1 MSLKARLR
9 GAIVALV
16 TAVVI
21 VMSLLY
27 LSDFTKA
34 SFSAASDR
42 ADLIA
47 EQFRTYLEN
56 HLTVETAAHG
66 IHPTSPQQWEDTWTE
81 IVRRDPDVGEMLKA
95 TLAKAN
101 IALAILITDDRGNVL
116 AAAPL
121 PTSNSKAVAGADQF
135 AGATG
140 AFVGAKDIHDV
151 EQRWWGT
158 NLWNLMWGRENYM
171 SMRPVGLQGSRHVLF
186 NIKVVIRS
194 VLLRHSVDPA
204 LKNLLLAFALSLCVA
219 TVLGAVLPNVV
230 LDPLQRVSQS
240 IDLIR
245 TGQFGGAS
253 QLERRESR
261 EFADVH
267 SKLSLLDEQYRGAK
281 QDATELRTNIEQLLQ
296 RLEEGVLLFD
306 DTGRLLM
313 AGEPAERM
321 LDKTHADMAG
331 RTLDEMFP
339 RSTILGEIIG
349 SVLRGGKSIEELP
362 VAIPRPGMAPLRVM
376 VSVQLL
382 RGGSGQEDMGTLV
395 TLRDVESRRQ
405 LEQQLDFSSRL
416 AAISRLTGGVAHEIK
431 NPLNAMALHLE
442 VLRGKLDGQQPEIE
456 VIGREI
462 KRLDT
467 VVKTFLNFNKPVDL
481 NYMPID
487 FNDLVKQVLALVS
500 VDANAKHVALKT
512 VLPAEELWING
523 DADLLK
529 QAILNVIN
537 NGMEAMAD
545 GGTLTIRTSAEGG
558 QCQLTVSDAG
568 PGIPHEIQNRVFQLY
583 FTTKETGTGIGLA
596 TTFRV
601 VQLHNG
607 TIDFTSEHGK
617 GTTFRLRFPR
627 MVDYQGEVFT
637 SATTGF

>member
-16 TAVVI
+16 TAVVV

-34 SFSAASDR
+34 SFIDAAND

-47 EQFRTYLEN
+47 DQFRIYLEN
-56 HLTVETAAHG
+56 HLTLETASHG
-66 IHPTSPQQWEDTWTE
+66 IHPATPQEWEDTWTE
-81 IVRRDPDVGEMLKA
+81 IVRRDPDVTAMLKA
-95 TLAKAN
+95 TLAKADL
-101 IALAILITDDRGNVL
+101 ALAIMITDDRGNIL
-116 AAAPL
+116 AATPL
-121 PTSNSKAVAGADQF
+121 TQSDGNAF
-135 AGATG
+135 AGAE
-140 AFVGAKDIHDV
+140 DIHGIQ
-151 EQRWWGT
+151 QRWWAA
-158 NLWNLMWGRENYM
+158 NLWDLITRRENYVAT
-171 SMRPVGLQGSRHVLF
+171 RPVGLQGSAHVLF
-186 NIKVVIRS
+186 NISVVIRS
-194 VLLRHSVDPA
+194 VLLKHSIAPA
-204 LKNLLLAFALSLCVA
+204 LKSLLLAFALSLCVA
-219 TVLGAVLPNVV
+219 TLLGAMLPNVI
-230 LDPLQRVSQS
+230 LDPLRRVSRS

-245 TGQFGGAS
+245 TGQFGAGI
-253 QLERRESR
+253 QPDVHESR

-267 SKLSLLDEQYRGAK
+267 SKLSLLEEQYRGAK
-281 QDATELRTNIEQLLQ
+281 QNADELKTNIEHLLQ

-313 AGEPAERM
+313 AGEPAER
-321 LDKTHADMAG
+321 LLGKTHA
-331 RTLDEMFP
+331 EMSGQSLEDLFA
-339 RSTILGEIIG
+339 RSTILGDIIRSALESG
-349 SVLRGGKSIEELP
+349 RSIEEHP
-362 VAIPRPGMAPLRVM
+362 VTVPRPDQTPLRLV

-382 RGGSGQEDMGTLV
+382 RSSSGQEDMGTLV
-395 TLRDVESRRQ
+395 TLRDIESRRQ

-442 VLRGKLDGQQPEIE
+442 VLKGKLSGEQPEIE

-467 VVKTFLNFNKPVDL
+467 VVKTFLNFNRPVDL
-481 NYMPID
+481 NYAPID

-500 VDANAKHVALKT
+500 VDANAKNVAMKT
-512 VLPAEELWING
+512 VLQAERIWING
-523 DADLLK
+523 DPDLLK

-537 NGMEAMAD
+537 NGMEAMPE
-545 GGTLTIRTSAEGG
+545 GGTLTTRTTSDGG
-558 QCQLTVSDAG
+558 LCQLTVSDAG
-568 PGIPHEIQNRVFQLY
+568 PGIAREIQDRVFQLY
-583 FTTKETGTGIGLA
+583 FTTKESGSGIGLA

-607 TIDFTSEHGK
+607 TIDFTSEPGK

>member
-34 SFSAASDR
+34 SFSGAAER
-42 ADLIA
+42 ADLVA
-47 EQFRTYLEN
+47 DQFRVYLEN
-56 HLTVETAAHG
+56 HLTLETAAHG
-66 IHPTSPQQWEDTWTE
+66 IQPASPQQWEDTWTE
-81 IVRRDPDVGEMLKA
+81 IVRRDPDITEMLKA
-95 TLAKAN
+95 TLAKADL
-101 IALAILITDDRGNVL
+101 ALAILITDDHGNVL
-116 AAAPL
+116 AASTL
-121 PTSNSKAVAGADQF
+121 PQDNTAAGTF
-135 AGATG
+135 TG
-140 AFVGAKDIHDV
+140 AEDIHAIQ
-151 EQRWWGT
+151 QRWWAV
-158 NLWNLMWGRENYM
+158 NLWDLITRRENYVAT
-171 SMRPVGLQGSRHVLF
+171 RPVGLQGSKHVLF
-186 NIKVVIRS
+186 NITVVVRS
-194 VLLRHSVDPA
+194 VLLKHSVQPA
-204 LKNLLLAFALSLCVA
+204 LKSLLLAFALSLCVA
-219 TVLGAVLPNVV
+219 IVLGAVLPNVI

-245 TGQFGGAS
+245 TGQFGAGA
-253 QLERRESR
+253 QPDRRESR

-281 QDATELRTNIEQLLQ
+281 QDASELRTNIEQLLQ

-321 LDKTHADMAG
+321 LGKPHNEMAG
-331 RTLDEMFP
+331 RTVQELFP
-339 RSTILGEIIG
+339 PTTILGEIIG
-349 SVLRGGKSIEELP
+349 GALRSGRSIEEQP
-362 VAIPRPGMAPLRVM
+362 VVIPRSGTGPLRLV

-382 RGGSGQEDMGTLV
+382 RSRSGQEDMGTLI

-405 LEQQLDFSSRL
+405 LEQQLDFSTRL
-416 AAISRLTGGVAHEIK
+416 AAISRLSGGVAHEIK

-442 VLRGKLDGQQPEIE
+442 VLKGKLHGQQPEIE

-467 VVKTFLNFNKPVDL
+467 VVKTFLNFNRPVDL
-481 NYMPID
+481 NYKPID
-487 FNDLVKQVLALVS
+487 LNEIVKHVLALVS
-500 VDANAKHVALKT
+500 VDANAKNVALKT
-512 VLPAEELWING
+512 VLQADKLWIQG
-523 DADLLK
+523 DPDLLQ

-537 NGMEAMAD
+537 NGLEAMTA
-545 GGTLTIRTSAEGG
+545 GGTLTTRTENDGG
-558 QCQLTVSDAG
+558 QCQLSVSDAG
-568 PGIPHEIQNRVFQLY
+568 PGIAPEIQPRVFQLY
-583 FTTKETGTGIGLA
+583 FTTKETGSGIGLA
-596 TTFRV
+596 TTYRV

-607 TIDFTSEHGK
+607 TIDFTSEPGK

-637 SATTGF
+637 SATTGS

>member
-9 GAIVALV
+9 GAIVTLV
-16 TAVVI
+16 TAVVV

-27 LSDFTKA
+27 LSDFTKVT
-34 SFSAASDR
+34 FSAASDR

-47 EQFRTYLEN
+47 DQFHIYLEN
-56 HLTVETAAHG
+56 HLKAETTTLG
-66 IHPTSPQQWEDTWTE
+66 IHPASVEQWEDTWTG
-81 IVRRDPDVGEMLKA
+81 IIRQDPDITELLNA
-95 TLAKAN
+95 TLAKADL
-101 IALAILITDDRGNVL
+101 ALAILITDEHGNVL
-116 AAAPL
+116 ASAP
-121 PTSNSKAVAGADQF
+121 PVTRSNAF
-135 AGATG
+135 AGSE
-140 AFVGAKDIHDV
+140 DIH
-151 EQRWWGT
+151 EIQRRWWAV
-158 NLWNLMWGRENYM
+158 NLWDLITGRENYV
-171 SMRPVGLQGSRHVLF
+171 STRPIGIQGSKHVLF
-186 NIKVVIRS
+186 NITVVIRS
-194 VLLRHSVDPA
+194 VLLKHSVAPA
-204 LKNLLLAFALSLCVA
+204 LKSLLLAFALSLCVA
-219 TVLGAVLPNVV
+219 IFLGAVLPNVI
-230 LDPLQRVSQS
+230 LDPLQRVIRN

-245 TGQFGGAS
+245 TGQFGAGA
-253 QLERRESR
+253 QPERRESR

-281 QDATELRTNIEQLLQ
+281 EDANELRTNIEQLLQ

-306 DTGRLLM
+306 DSGRLLM
-313 AGEPAERM
+313 AGEPAERI
-321 LDKTHADMAG
+321 LGKTHDEIAG
-331 RTLDEMFP
+331 RSTEELFP

-349 SVLRGGKSIEELP
+349 SALRSGRSIEEQP
-362 VAIPRPGMAPLRVM
+362 VTIPRAGAAPLRLV

-382 RGGSGQEDMGTLV
+382 KNRSSQEDMGTLV

-442 VLRGKLDGQQPEIE
+442 VLRGKLDGEQPEIE

-462 KRLDT
+462 KRLDS
-467 VVKTFLNFNKPVDL
+467 VVKTFLNFNRPVDL
-481 NYMPID
+481 NYKPID

-512 VLPAEELWING
+512 VLLADQLWISG

-537 NGMEAMAD
+537 NGLEAMTD
-545 GGTLTIRTSAEGG
+545 GGTLTIRTASDGG

-568 PGIPHEIQNRVFQLY
+568 PGIALEIQARVFQLY
-583 FTTKETGTGIGLA
+583 FTTKASGSGIGLA

-607 TIDFTSEHGK
+607 TIDFTSEPGK
-617 GTTFRLRFPR
+617 GTTFRMRFPR
-627 MVDYQGEVFT
+627 MVDYQSAVFT
-637 SATTGF
+637 SASTAF

>member
-16 TAVVI
+16 TAVVV

-34 SFSAASDR
+34 SFGAASDR

-47 EQFRTYLEN
+47 DQFRIYLEN
-56 HLTVETAAHG
+56 HLTLETAAHG
-66 IHPTSPQQWEDTWTE
+66 IHPASPEQWEDTWIA
-81 IVRRDPDVGEMLKA
+81 IVRQDPDITEMLKA
-95 TLAKAN
+95 TLAKVDL
-101 IALAILITDDRGNVL
+101 ALAILITDERGNVL
-116 AAAPL
+116 AATPL
-121 PTSNSKAVAGADQF
+121 TLSGGNANAF
-135 AGATG
+135 AGAE
-140 AFVGAKDIHDV
+140 DIHQI
-151 EQRWWGT
+151 EHRWWAV
-158 NLWNLMWGRENYM
+158 NLWDLMTRRENYVAT
-171 SMRPVGLQGSRHVLF
+171 RPVGLQGGKHVLF
-186 NIKVVIRS
+186 NITVVIRS
-194 VLLRHSVDPA
+194 VLLKHSVEPA

-219 TVLGAVLPNVV
+219 IFLGAVLPNVI
-230 LDPLQRVSQS
+230 LDPLQRVSRS

-245 TGQFGGAS
+245 AGQFGVGL
-253 QLERRESR
+253 QLDRRESR

-281 QDATELRTNIEQLLQ
+281 QNADELRTNIEHLLQ

-313 AGEPAERM
+313 ASEPAERM
-321 LDKTHADMAG
+321 LGQT
-331 RTLDEMFP
+331 REEMLQKGTIAALFDP
-339 RSTILGEIIG
+339 TILGELIG
-349 SVLRGGKSIEELP
+349 RAVESGMPMEEQP
-362 VAIPRPGMAPLRVM
+362 VTIPRAGMAPLHLV
-376 VSVQLL
+376 VGVQLL
-382 RGGSGQEDMGTLV
+382 KGNSGQRDMGTLV
-395 TLRDVESRRQ
+395 TLRDIESRRQ
-405 LEQQLDFSSRL
+405 LEQQLDFSARL

-442 VLRGKLDGQQPEIE
+442 VLKGKLDGDQPEIE

-467 VVKTFLNFNKPVDL
+467 VVKTFLNFNRPVDL
-481 NYMPID
+481 NYKPID

-500 VDANAKHVALKT
+500 VDANAKNVALKT
-512 VLPAEELWING
+512 VLQADRLWING
-523 DADLLK
+523 DPDLLK

-537 NGMEAMAD
+537 NGMEAMTE
-545 GGTLTIRTSAEGG
+545 GGTLTTRTASDGG

-568 PGIPHEIQNRVFQLY
+568 PGIAREIQNRVFQLY
-583 FTTKETGTGIGLA
+583 FTTKETGSGIGLA

-607 TIDFTSEHGK
+607 TIDFTSEPGK
-617 GTTFRLRFPR
+617 GTTFRMRFPR

-637 SATTGF
+637 SASTGF

>member
-9 GAIVALV
+9 GAIMALV

-42 ADLIA
+42 ADLVA
-47 EQFRTYLEN
+47 DQFRIYLEN

-66 IHPTSPQQWEDTWTE
+66 IHPASTQQWEDTWTE
-81 IVRRDPDVGEMLKA
+81 IVRRDPDITEMLNA
-95 TLAKAN
+95 TLAKADL
-101 IALAILITDDRGNVL
+101 ALAILITDDHGDIL
-116 AAAPL
+116 AASSAMRD
-121 PTSNSKAVAGADQF
+121 NKAF
-135 AGATG
+135 AGAE
-140 AFVGAKDIHDV
+140 DIH
-151 EQRWWGT
+151 EIQQRWWAV
-158 NLWNLMWGRENYM
+158 NLWDLIARRENYV
-171 SMRPVGLQGSRHVLF
+171 STRPVGLQGSKHVLF
-186 NIKVVIRS
+186 NISVVIRS
-194 VLLRHSVDPA
+194 VLLKHSVEPA
-204 LKNLLLAFALSLCVA
+204 LKSLLLAFALSLCVA
-219 TVLGAVLPNVV
+219 IFLGAVLPTVI
-230 LDPLQRVSQS
+230 LDPLERLSQS

-245 TGQFGGAS
+245 TGQFGVGS
-253 QLERRESR
+253 QTDRREAR

-281 QDATELRTNIEQLLQ
+281 QDASELRTNIEHLLQ

-306 DTGRLLM
+306 ETGRLLM

-321 LDKTHADMAG
+321 LGKSHDEMAG
-331 RTLDEMFP
+331 RRTEDLFP
-339 RSTILGEIIG
+339 RSTVLGEIIG
-349 SVLRGGKSIEELP
+349 NAVEEGRSIEEQP
-362 VAIPRPGMAPLRVM
+362 VAIPRAGADPLRLV
-376 VSVQLL
+376 VSVQPL
-382 RGGSGQEDMGTLV
+382 RSRSGQEDMGTLV
-395 TLRDVESRRQ
+395 TLRDLESRRQ
-405 LEQQLDFSSRL
+405 LEQQLDFSTRL
-416 AAISRLTGGVAHEIK
+416 AAISRLSGGVAHEIK

-442 VLRGKLDGQQPEIE
+442 VLRGKLNGDQPEIE

-462 KRLDT
+462 KRLDS
-467 VVKTFLNFNKPVDL
+467 VVKTFLNFNRPVDL
-481 NYMPID
+481 NYRPID

-500 VDANAKHVALKT
+500 VDASAKNVALKT
-512 VLPAEELWING
+512 ILQPDKLWING
-523 DADLLK
+523 DPDLLQ

-537 NGMEAMAD
+537 NGMEAMTD
-545 GGTLTIRTSAEGG
+545 GGTLTTRTGSDGG

-568 PGIPHEIQNRVFQLY
+568 PGIAREIQSRVFQLY
-583 FTTKETGTGIGLA
+583 FTTKESGSGIGLA

-607 TIDFTSEHGK
+607 TIDFTSEPGK

>member
-34 SFSAASDR
+34 SFGAASDR
-42 ADLIA
+42 ADLVA
-47 EQFRTYLEN
+47 DQFRIYLEN
-56 HLTVETAAHG
+56 HLKNETAAHG
-66 IHPTSPQQWEDTWTE
+66 IHPASTQQWEDTWTE
-81 IVRRDPDVGEMLKA
+81 IVRRDPDITEMLQA
-95 TLAKAN
+95 TLAKADL
-101 IALAILITDDRGNVL
+101 ALAILITDEHGDIL
-116 AAAPL
+116 AAWPAMRDHNAL
-121 PTSNSKAVAGADQF
+121 AGAE
-135 AGATG
+135 
-140 AFVGAKDIHDV
+140 DIH
-151 EQRWWGT
+151 EIQQRWWAK
-158 NLWNLMWGRENYM
+158 NLWDLIARRENYV
-171 SMRPVGLQGSRHVLF
+171 STRPIGLAGGKHVLF
-186 NIKVVIRS
+186 NISVVIRS
-194 VLLRHSVDPA
+194 VLLKHSVEPA
-204 LKNLLLAFALSLCVA
+204 LKSLLLAFALSLCVA
-219 TVLGAVLPNVV
+219 IFLGAVLPNVI
-230 LDPLQRVSQS
+230 LDPLQRVIER

-245 TGQFGGAS
+245 MGQFGEGT
-253 QLERRESR
+253 QTDRREAR

-281 QDATELRTNIEQLLQ
+281 QDASELRTNIEHLLQ

-306 DTGRLLM
+306 ETGRLLM

-321 LDKTHADMAG
+321 LGKSHDEMAG
-331 RTLDEMFP
+331 RSTEDLFP
-339 RSTILGEIIG
+339 RSTVLGEIIG
-349 SVLRGGKSIEELP
+349 NAVEEGRSIEEQP
-362 VAIPRPGMAPLRVM
+362 VAIPRAGADPLRLV
-376 VSVQLL
+376 VSVQPL
-382 RGGSGQEDMGTLV
+382 RSRSGLEDMGTLV
-395 TLRDVESRRQ
+395 TLRDLESRRQ
-405 LEQQLDFSSRL
+405 LEQQLDFSTRL
-416 AAISRLTGGVAHEIK
+416 AAISRLSGGVAHEIK

-442 VLRGKLDGQQPEIE
+442 VLRGKLNGDQPEIE

-462 KRLDT
+462 KRLDS
-467 VVKTFLNFNKPVDL
+467 VVKTFLNFNRPVDL
-481 NYMPID
+481 NYRPID

-500 VDANAKHVALKT
+500 VDASAKNVALKT
-512 VLPAEELWING
+512 ILQPDKLWING
-523 DADLLK
+523 DPDLLQ

-537 NGMEAMAD
+537 NGMEAMTD
-545 GGTLTIRTSAEGG
+545 GGTLTTRTGSDGG

-568 PGIPHEIQNRVFQLY
+568 PGIAREIQSRVFQLY
-583 FTTKETGTGIGLA
+583 FTTKESGSGIGLA

-607 TIDFTSEHGK
+607 TIDFTSEPGK

>member
-16 TAVVI
+16 TAVVV

-34 SFSAASDR
+34 SFSAASVR

-47 EQFRTYLEN
+47 DQFHIYLEN
-56 HLTVETAAHG
+56 RLKVETARLG
-66 IHPTSPQQWEDTWTE
+66 VNPSSSEQWAATWTAL
-81 IVRRDPDVGEMLKA
+81 IRQDPDITELLRDS
-95 TLAKAN
+95 LAKADL
-101 IALAILITDDRGNVL
+101 ALAILITDEQGNVL
-116 AAAPL
+116 AASPPMTRDNA
-121 PTSNSKAVAGADQF
+121 F
-135 AGATG
+135 AGAE
-140 AFVGAKDIHDV
+140 DIH
-151 EQRWWGT
+151 EIQRRWWAR
-158 NLWNLMWGRENYM
+158 NLWDLMARRENYV
-171 SMRPVGLQGSRHVLF
+171 STRPIGLEGSKHVLF
-186 NIKVVIRS
+186 NITVVIRS
-194 VLLRHSVDPA
+194 VLLKHSVEPA
-204 LKNLLLAFALSLCVA
+204 LKNLLLAFALALGVA
-219 TVLGAVLPNVV
+219 IFLGAVLPNVV
-230 LDPLQRVSQS
+230 LGPLQRVSQS

-245 TGQFGGAS
+245 TGQFGPDA
-253 QLERRESR
+253 QLDRRESR

-281 QDATELRTNIEQLLQ
+281 QDASELRTNIEQLLQ

-321 LDKTHADMAG
+321 LGMTHAEMAG
-331 RTLDEMFP
+331 RSTAELFP
-339 RSTILGEIIG
+339 ASTILGEIIG
-349 SVLRGGKSIEELP
+349 SALRNGRSIEDQP
-362 VAIPRPGMAPLRVM
+362 VAIPRADGAPLRLV

-382 RGGSGQEDMGTLV
+382 KSRSGHDDMGTLV

-416 AAISRLTGGVAHEIK
+416 ASISRLTGGVAHEIK

-442 VLRGKLDGQQPEIE
+442 VLRGKLDGHQPEIE

-462 KRLDT
+462 KRLDS
-467 VVKTFLNFNKPVDL
+467 VVKTFLNFNRPVDL
-481 NYMPID
+481 NYKTID
-487 FNDLVKQVLALVS
+487 LNELVKQVLALVS
-500 VDANAKHVALKT
+500 VEANAKNIALKT
-512 VLPAEELWING
+512 VLQADKLWLQG
-523 DADLLK
+523 DPDLLK
-529 QAILNVIN
+529 QAVLNVIN
-537 NGMEAMAD
+537 NGMEAMTN
-545 GGTLTIRTSAEGG
+545 GGTLTTRTALDGG
-558 QCQLTVSDAG
+558 QCQLTVGDAG
-568 PGIPHEIQNRVFQLY
+568 PGIALDVQPRVFQLY
-583 FTTKETGTGIGLA
+583 FTTKETGSGIGLA

-607 TIDFTSEHGK
+607 TIDFTSEPGK

-637 SATTGF
+637 SAKTGS

>member
-16 TAVVI
+16 TAVVV

-34 SFSAASDR
+34 TFGAASDR

-47 EQFRTYLEN
+47 DQFRIYLEN

-66 IHPTSPQQWEDTWTE
+66 IHPVSTTQWEDTWTE
-81 IVRRDPDVGEMLKA
+81 IVRQDPDISEMLQA
-95 TLAKAN
+95 TLAKADL
-101 IALAILITDDRGNVL
+101 ALAILITDDQGKVL
-116 AAAPL
+116 ASAPL
-121 PTSNSKAVAGADQF
+121 ARDNRNAYARAE
-135 AGATG
+135 
-140 AFVGAKDIHDV
+140 DIHQI
-151 EQRWWGT
+151 EQRWWAV
-158 NLWNLMWGRENYM
+158 NLWDLITQRENYV
-171 SMRPVGLQGSRHVLF
+171 STRPVGFQGSKSVLF
-186 NIKVVIRS
+186 NITVVIRS
-194 VLLRHSVDPA
+194 VLLKHSVEPA
-204 LKNLLLAFALSLCVA
+204 LKSLLRAFALSLCVA
-219 TVLGAVLPNVV
+219 IFLGAVLPSVI

-245 TGQFGGAS
+245 TGQFGAAAPRD
-253 QLERRESR
+253 RRESR

-281 QDATELRTNIEQLLQ
+281 EDANELRTNIEQLLQ

-306 DTGRLLM
+306 DAGLLLM
-313 AGEPAERM
+313 AGEPAARI
-321 LDKTHADMAG
+321 LGKTHEEMAG
-331 RTLDEMFP
+331 RSTEELFP
-339 RSTILGEIIG
+339 ESTILGGIIG
-349 SVLRGGKSIEELP
+349 GALRSGRSIEEQP
-362 VAIPRPGMAPLRVM
+362 VTISRDGLAPLRLA

-382 RGGSGQEDMGTLV
+382 KNRSGQEDMGTLV
-395 TLRDVESRRQ
+395 TLRDIESRRQ

-442 VLRGKLDGQQPEIE
+442 VLKGRLDGEQPEIA

-467 VVKTFLNFNKPVDL
+467 VVKTFLNFNRPVDL
-481 NYMPID
+481 NYKPLD
-487 FNDLVKQVLALVS
+487 FNDLVEQVLALVS
-500 VDANAKHVALKT
+500 VDANAKNVALKT
-512 VLPAEELWING
+512 ALQQDHLWING
-523 DADLLK
+523 DPDLLK

-537 NGMEAMAD
+537 NGLEAMTA
-545 GGTLTIRTSAEGG
+545 GGTLTTTTTSDGG
-558 QCQLTVSDAG
+558 QCQLTVTDAG
-568 PGIPHEIQNRVFQLY
+568 TGIALEIQARVFQLY
-583 FTTKETGTGIGLA
+583 FTTKESGSGIGLA

-607 TIDFTSEHGK
+607 TIDFTSEPGK
-617 GTTFRLRFPR
+617 GTTFRMRFPR
-627 MVDYQGEVFT
+627 MVDYHGAVST

>member
-16 TAVVI
+16 TAVVV

-47 EQFRTYLEN
+47 DQFRIYLEN
-56 HLTVETAAHG
+56 HLTMETATHG
-66 IHPTSPQQWEDTWTE
+66 IHPASAEQWEDTWIA
-81 IVRRDPDVGEMLKA
+81 IVRQDPDITEMLKA
-95 TLAKAN
+95 TLAKADL
-101 IALAILITDDRGNVL
+101 ALAILITDEHGNVL
-116 AAAPL
+116 AATPL
-121 PTSNSKAVAGADQF
+121 TQSGGNANAF
-135 AGATG
+135 AGDE
-140 AFVGAKDIHDV
+140 DIHRI
-151 EQRWWGT
+151 EQRWWAV
-158 NLWNLMWGRENYM
+158 NLWDLMARRENYL
-171 SMRPVGLQGSRHVLF
+171 STRPVGLQGSKHVLF
-186 NIKVVIRS
+186 NITVVIRS
-194 VLLRHSVDPA
+194 VLLKHSVEPA
-204 LKNLLLAFALSLCVA
+204 LKNLLLAFALSLGVA
-219 TVLGAVLPNVV
+219 IFLGAVLPNVI
-230 LDPLQRVSQS
+230 LDPLQRVSKS

-245 TGQFGGAS
+245 AGQFGAGL
-253 QLERRESR
+253 QLDGSESR

-281 QDATELRTNIEQLLQ
+281 QNADELRTNIEHLLQ

-313 AGEPAERM
+313 VSEPAERM
-321 LDKTHADMAG
+321 LGKT
-331 RTLDEMFP
+331 REEMLERGTIAELFD
-339 RSTILGEIIG
+339 SILGELIVHAFENG
-349 SVLRGGKSIEELP
+349 TPIEEQP
-362 VAIPRPGMAPLRVM
+362 VTVPRADAAPLRLV

-382 RGGSGQEDMGTLV
+382 KSSSAQEDMGMLV
-395 TLRDVESRRQ
+395 TLRDLESRRQ
-405 LEQQLDFSSRL
+405 LEQQLDFSARL

-442 VLRGKLDGQQPEIE
+442 VLRGKLAGEQPEIE

-467 VVKTFLNFNKPVDL
+467 VVKTFLNFNRPVDL
-481 NYMPID
+481 NYTPID
-487 FNDLVKQVLALVS
+487 FNDLVKEVLALVS
-500 VDANAKHVALKT
+500 VDANAKNVALKT
-512 VLPAEELWING
+512 VLQAERLWITG
-523 DADLLK
+523 DPDLLK

-537 NGMEAMAD
+537 NGMEAMPE
-545 GGTLTIRTSAEGG
+545 GGTLTTKTAIDGG
-558 QCQLTVSDAG
+558 QCQLTVTDAG
-568 PGIPHEIQNRVFQLY
+568 PGIAREIQNRVFQLY
-583 FTTKETGTGIGLA
+583 FTTKESGSGIGLA

-607 TIDFTSEHGK
+607 TIDFTSEPGK

>member
-16 TAVVI
+16 TAVVV

-47 EQFRTYLEN
+47 DQFRIYLEN
-56 HLTVETAAHG
+56 HLTMETATHG
-66 IHPTSPQQWEDTWTE
+66 IHPASAQQWEDTWTE
-81 IVRRDPDVGEMLKA
+81 IVRRDPDITEMLKS
-95 TLAKAN
+95 TLAKADL
-101 IALAILITDDRGNVL
+101 ALAILVTDDHGDVL
-116 AAAPL
+116 AGTPVKQSGPL
-121 PTSNSKAVAGADQF
+121 STPF
-135 AGATG
+135 AGAE
-140 AFVGAKDIHDV
+140 DIHLV
-151 EQRWWGT
+151 QQRWWAR
-158 NLWNLMWGRENYM
+158 NLWDLMRRREDYV
-171 SMRPVGLQGSRHVLF
+171 STRPVGLQGGKHVLF
-186 NIKVVIRS
+186 NITVVIRS
-194 VLLRHSVDPA
+194 VLLKHSVEPA
-204 LKNLLLAFALSLCVA
+204 LKSLLRAFALSLCVA
-219 TVLGAVLPNVV
+219 IFLGAVLPSVI

-245 TGQFGGAS
+245 TGQFGAAAPRD
-253 QLERRESR
+253 RRESR

-281 QDATELRTNIEQLLQ
+281 EDANELRTNIEQLLQ

-306 DTGRLLM
+306 DAGLLLM
-313 AGEPAERM
+313 AGEPAARI
-321 LDKTHADMAG
+321 LGKTHEEMAG
-331 RTLDEMFP
+331 RGTEELFP
-339 RSTILGEIIG
+339 ESTILGGIIG
-349 SVLRGGKSIEELP
+349 GALRSGRSIEEQP
-362 VAIPRPGMAPLRVM
+362 VTISRDGLAPLRLA

-382 RGGSGQEDMGTLV
+382 KNRSGQEDMGTLV
-395 TLRDVESRRQ
+395 TLRDIESRRQ

-442 VLRGKLDGQQPEIE
+442 VLKGRLDGEQPEIA

-467 VVKTFLNFNKPVDL
+467 VVKTFLNFNRPVDL
-481 NYMPID
+481 NYKPLD
-487 FNDLVKQVLALVS
+487 FNDLVEQVLALVS
-500 VDANAKHVALKT
+500 VDANAKNVALKT
-512 VLPAEELWING
+512 ALQQDHLWING
-523 DADLLK
+523 DPDLLK

-537 NGMEAMAD
+537 NGLEAMTA
-545 GGTLTIRTSAEGG
+545 GGTLTTTTTSDGG
-558 QCQLTVSDAG
+558 QCQLTVTDAG
-568 PGIPHEIQNRVFQLY
+568 TGIALEIQARVFQLY
-583 FTTKETGTGIGLA
+583 FTTKESGSGIGLA

-607 TIDFTSEHGK
+607 TIDFTSEPGK
-617 GTTFRLRFPR
+617 GTTFRMRFPR
-627 MVDYQGEVFT
+627 MVDYHGAVST

>member
-16 TAVVI
+16 TAVVV

-47 EQFRTYLEN
+47 DQFHIYLEN
-56 HLTVETAAHG
+56 RLKVETARLG
-66 IHPTSPQQWEDTWTE
+66 VTPSSSEQWAATWTAL
-81 IVRRDPDVGEMLKA
+81 IRQDPDITELLKA
-95 TLAKAN
+95 SLAKADL
-101 IALAILITDDRGNVL
+101 ALAILITDEQGNVL
-116 AAAPL
+116 AASPPMTRDNA
-121 PTSNSKAVAGADQF
+121 F
-135 AGATG
+135 AGAE
-140 AFVGAKDIHDV
+140 DIHKI
-151 EQRWWGT
+151 QRRWWAT
-158 NLWNLMWGRENYM
+158 NLWDLMTSRENYV
-171 SMRPVGLQGSRHVLF
+171 STRPIGLQGSKHVLF
-186 NIKVVIRS
+186 NITVVIRS
-194 VLLRHSVDPA
+194 VLLKHSVEPA
-204 LKNLLLAFALSLCVA
+204 LKNLLLAFALALGVA
-219 TVLGAVLPNVV
+219 IFLGAVLPNVV
-230 LDPLQRVSQS
+230 LGPLQRVSQS

-245 TGQFGGAS
+245 TGQFGADA
-253 QLERRESR
+253 QLDRRESR

-281 QDATELRTNIEQLLQ
+281 QDASELRTNIEQLLQ

-321 LDKTHADMAG
+321 LGMTHVEMAG
-331 RTLDEMFP
+331 RSTAELFP
-339 RSTILGEIIG
+339 ASTILGGIIG
-349 SVLRGGKSIEELP
+349 SALQSGRSIEDQP
-362 VAIPRPGMAPLRVM
+362 VAIPRADAAPLRLV

-382 RGGSGQEDMGTLV
+382 KSRSGRDDMGTLV

-416 AAISRLTGGVAHEIK
+416 ASISRLTGGVAHEIK

-462 KRLDT
+462 KRLDS
-467 VVKTFLNFNKPVDL
+467 VVKTFLNFNRPVDL
-481 NYMPID
+481 NYKIID
-487 FNDLVKQVLALVS
+487 LNELVKQVLALVS
-500 VDANAKHVALKT
+500 VEANAKNIALKT
-512 VLPAEELWING
+512 VLQAEKLWIQG
-523 DADLLK
+523 DPDLLK
-529 QAILNVIN
+529 QAVLNVIN
-537 NGMEAMAD
+537 NGMEAMTN
-545 GGTLTIRTSAEGG
+545 GGTLTTRTVLDGG
-558 QCQLTVSDAG
+558 QCQLTVGDAG
-568 PGIPHEIQNRVFQLY
+568 PGIALDVQARVFQLY
-583 FTTKETGTGIGLA
+583 FTTKETGSGIGLA

-607 TIDFTSEHGK
+607 TIDFTSEPGK

-637 SATTGF
+637 SAKTGS

>member
-16 TAVVI
+16 TAVVV

-47 EQFRTYLEN
+47 DQFRIYLEN
-56 HLTVETAAHG
+56 HLALETDRHG
-66 IHPTSPQQWEDTWTE
+66 IHPASTQQWEDTWTA
-81 IVRRDPDVGEMLKA
+81 IVRQDPDITQMLNA
-95 TLAKAN
+95 TLAKADL
-101 IALAILITDDRGNVL
+101 ALAILITDEHGNVL
-116 AAAPL
+116 AATPL
-121 PTSNSKAVAGADQF
+121 TQSGGNANAF
-135 AGATG
+135 AGDE
-140 AFVGAKDIHDV
+140 DIHRI
-151 EQRWWGT
+151 EQRWWAV
-158 NLWNLMWGRENYM
+158 NLWHLMTSRENYV
-171 SMRPVGLQGSRHVLF
+171 STRPVGLQGGKHVLF
-186 NIKVVIRS
+186 NITVVIRS
-194 VLLRHSVDPA
+194 VLLKHSVEPA
-204 LKNLLLAFALSLCVA
+204 LKNLLLAFALSLGVA
-219 TVLGAVLPNVV
+219 IFLGAVLPNVI
-230 LDPLQRVSQS
+230 LDPLQRVSKS

-245 TGQFGGAS
+245 AGQFGAGL
-253 QLERRESR
+253 QLDGSESR

-281 QDATELRTNIEQLLQ
+281 QNADELRTNIEHLLQ

-313 AGEPAERM
+313 ASEPAERM
-321 LDKTHADMAG
+321 LGKT
-331 RTLDEMFP
+331 REEMLERGTIAELFG
-339 RSTILGEIIG
+339 SSILGELIVHAFENG
-349 SVLRGGKSIEELP
+349 TPVEEQP
-362 VAIPRPGMAPLRVM
+362 VTIPRAGAGPLRLV

-382 RGGSGQEDMGTLV
+382 KSSSAQEDMGLLV
-395 TLRDVESRRQ
+395 TLRDLESRRQ
-405 LEQQLDFSSRL
+405 LEQQLDFSARL

-442 VLRGKLDGQQPEIE
+442 VLKGKLAGEQPEIE

-467 VVKTFLNFNKPVDL
+467 VVKTFLNFNRPVDL
-481 NYMPID
+481 NYAPLD
-487 FNDLVKQVLALVS
+487 FNDLVKEVLALVS
-500 VDANAKHVALKT
+500 VDANAKNVALKT
-512 VLPAEELWING
+512 VLQAGQLWITG
-523 DADLLK
+523 DPDLLK

-537 NGMEAMAD
+537 NGMEAMTE
-545 GGTLTIRTSAEGG
+545 GGTLTTRTASDGG
-558 QCQLTVSDAG
+558 QCQLTVADAG
-568 PGIPHEIQNRVFQLY
+568 PGIAQEIQNRVFQLY
-583 FTTKETGTGIGLA
+583 FTTKESGSGIGLA

-607 TIDFTSEHGK
+607 TIDFTSEPGK

-637 SATTGF
+637 SATTGS